1 LALTVAPL
9 AGKLFSCTQRFP
21 LLAAGVPW
29 RRGRSHPE
37 ADWKSAAGA
46 EYKEARFGNNRQ
58 AAYMA
63 NSTGERAVG
72 ATLDDIETFA
82 AGLTER
88 TALIGIDAGT
98 KTLGLALSDI
108 TRTIA
113 SPLTV
118 IRRTKFKEDAAEL
131 LRTAA
136 EHKVSGFVLGLPTN
150 LDGTA
155 GPRVQATRAFA
166 RNLNALSEL
175 PILLWDERLS
185 TAAAE
190 RTLLEADASRRRRAQ
205 VIDKLAAAIILQGAL
220 DRMRRITG

>member
-1 LALTVAPL
+1 MANTT
-9 AGKLFSCTQRFP
+9 G
-21 LLAAGVPW
+21 AGV
-29 RRGRSHPE
+29 
-37 ADWKSAAGA
+37 AG
-46 EYKEARFGNNRQ
+46 
-58 AAYMA
+58 
-63 NSTGERAVG
+63 STTE
-72 ATLDDIETFA
+72 DIEAFFV
-82 AGLTER
+82 GLPHR
-88 TALIGIDAGT
+88 TALLGIDAGT

-118 IRRTKFKEDAAEL
+118 IRRTKFKEDAAAL

-136 EHKVSGFVLGLPTN
+136 EHKISGFVLGLPTN

-166 RNLNALSEL
+166 RNLNALSAL

-190 RTLLEADASRRRRAQ
+190 RTLLEADASRRRRAE

-220 DRMRRITG
+220 DRMRGLQS